1 MVLVVLIARPFI
13 KKAKPAVCLLW
24 AAVFLRLI
32 FPVTMQN
39 TYSVVP
45 EMKLSAEAVPARYVD
60 GTADKWCDEIIVN
73 VGASDI
79 NISDSLRAPHAP
91 IPKYDTISGGRVKI
105 SDIFAIIWLVGAIIM
120 GSLGILSYIRLS
132 GRLKNAKLLKDNIYQ
147 CEGIDNAFICG
158 IFKPRLYI
166 PEGVSDKDMEYIILH
181 EKAHIRRY
189 DHIAKIVMY
198 IAFCIHWF
206 NPLVWL
212 AFRLCERDM
221 ELYCDSR
228 AAKSF
233 TAEERAD
240 YCQALVNIQSVRTLA
255 FTVCF
260 GESDVKQ
267 RVKSLISYKKLG
279 IIGGVFSVL
288 LTAAVLLMLTGHSRI
303 PAKEKIGIDKIDY
316 TVTFELNG
324 ESVTYGSASPDDIA
338 SFGGKIGK
346 FGKDFY
352 ALDLEKAT
360 DDPIKNV
367 KQSAKFSFDQREM
380 TICRGEDIS
389 GETVCTLMSHHIKMG
404 TRKRFII
411 SEKQCQLLFDD
422 IRDLFDYEDNIG
434 QHDMSEIDNITK
446 GKYFKIEHIFHGRN
460 YDYTE
465 LFSEEGRTEL
475 MSLLP
480 TIKYTPLDK
489 KELTLSVSD
498 ELNFYD
504 EGGVKTIRVL
514 SATTPDH
521 RYIDCVSVGDKLYRI
536 DKAGSLNRIMMYAG
550 ERILAAEYT
559 LLSEDKFDGFTLTV
573 GDKSAKYPQGAME
586 DRTGMEGPLHNLKYS
601 INKASGSLCNIEEEE
616 SSNAVI
622 HLDCKTGD
630 KTDSIL
636 LSSAPYGVHTRYF
649 MTVIVNAEH
658 SGVDV
663 GEYCYEL
670 TESDYMKIVTVA
682 GATIDN
688 Q

>member
-158 IFKPRLYI
+158 IFKPRIYI

-303 PAKEKIGIDKIDY
+303 PAKERIGIDKIDY

-324 ESVTYGSASPDDIA
+324 ESVTYGSATSEDIA

-352 ALDLEKAT
+352 ALDLEKVT
-360 DDPIKNV
+360 DDPMKNV
-367 KQSAKFSFDQREM
+367 QQNAKFSFGQREM
-380 TICRGEDIS
+380 TIYRGEDIS

-404 TRKRFII
+404 TRERFII
-411 SEKQCQLLFDD
+411 SEKQCQLLFED

-465 LFSEEGRTEL
+465 LFSEEGHTEL

-504 EGGVKTIRVL
+504 EWGVKTIRVL

-536 DKAGSLNRIMMYAG
+536 DKAGSLNRIMMFAG

-559 LLSEDKFDGFTLTV
+559 LISEDKFDGFTITV

-586 DRTGMEGPLHNLKYS
+586 DRTGMEGPLHNLKFT
-601 INKASGSLCNIEEEE
+601 INKASGALCNISEAEG
-616 SSNAVI
+616 SNAVI
-622 HLDCKTGD
+622 RLDCKTGD